1 MKLFVSTDP
10 FSSTSPEPLNKLK
23 YNGFDFRLN
32 RFGRKITTSELAEE
46 IQDAEVLIAG
56 TEIISES
63 VLQSAKNLKL
73 ISRVGIGL
81 DGVDFDLCGRYG
93 VQVAYTPD
101 APTIA
106 VAELTVGLILDL
118 SRKISETNDALK
130 QKGKWHRHMGM
141 LLNGKTIGLFGMGR
155 IGKSVIHLLSAFN
168 VNFLVCDKN
177 PDVAFSR
184 LHKVQ
189 LATKSEVLKYSDV
202 VSVHIPLNQK
212 TRNFIAM
219 QELRL
224 MKANA
229 VLINTARGGIVNESD
244 LYTALKDNLLAGAAI
259 DVFESEPYTG
269 PLREFNNTLLTCHM
283 GASTVDSRT
292 AMEIE
297 AVEEAI
303 RFKNNTHL
311 KNPVFR
317 HG

>member
-32 RFGRKITTSELAEE
+32 RFGRKITTNELAGE

-56 TEIISES
+56 TEIISEV
-63 VLQSAKNLKL
+63 VLQAAKNLKL

-81 DGVDFDLCGRYG
+81 DGIDFELCQRYG

-118 SRKISETNDALK
+118 SRKISQTNHALK
-130 QKGKWHRHMGM
+130 ECGQWHRHMGM

-155 IGKSVIHLLSAFN
+155 IGKSVVHLLSAFN

-184 LHKVQ
+184 LHNVK

-202 VSVHIPLNQK
+202 VSVHIPLGQE
-212 TRNFIAM
+212 TRNYIAL
-219 QELRL
+219 QELSL
-224 MKANA
+224 MKTSAI
-229 VLINTARGGIVNESD
+229 LINTARGGIVNEDD
-244 LYTALKDNLLAGAAI
+244 LYSALNSKQLAGAAI
-259 DVFESEPYTG
+259 DVFESEPYKG
-269 PLREFNNTLLTCHM
+269 PLRDLDNTLLTCHM

-303 RFKNNTHL
+303 RFKNKQAL
-311 KNPVFR
+311 KNPVFQN
-317 HG
+317 G